1 MSSEATAAVDGRS
14 TRWQEHRRA
23 RREELVGAA
32 LKAISRH
39 GPGAGMEEIAAVAG
53 TSKTVLYRHFADKDQ
68 LYLAVATRV
77 DERVAGAL
85 RAAIAEASGFRAGL
99 RAAIGTYL
107 HLVASDPAVYR
118 FVVRR
123 AGVERSSP
131 PGMLDPVAGLS
142 AAVSAELARLI
153 DRHLRAGGVS
163 RAASAAWAH
172 GLVGM
177 VRAAADHW
185 QDADGTETDELSADA
200 LADHL
205 TDLAWGG
212 LAPALTPRSTAAEH
226 PTARPEPDHHRPH
239 PDGTSAL
246 DEETR

>member
-1 MSSEATAAVDGRS
+1 MAGTVTRVSAETTAVDGRS
-14 TRWQEHRRA
+14 TRWEAHRRA
-23 RREELVGAA
+23 RRAELVGAA

-39 GPGAGMEEIAAVAG
+39 GPGVGMDEIAAVAG

-77 DERVAGAL
+77 DERVASAL
-85 RAAIAEASGFRAGL
+85 RAATAEAAGFREGL
-99 RAAIGTYL
+99 RAAVGTYL

-123 AGVERSSP
+123 PGVERAGP
-131 PGMLDPVAGLS
+131 PGVVDPVAGLS

-185 QDADGTETDELSADA
+185 ADHWADHGAGTAGTGPDELTADE

-212 LAPALTPRSTAAEH
+212 LAPALGPHARPTAAH
-226 PTARPEPDHHRPH
+226 
-239 PDGTSAL
+239 

>member
-1 MSSEATAAVDGRS
+1 VSAETTAAAVDGRS
-14 TRWQEHRRA
+14 TRWEAHRRA

-39 GPGAGMEEIAAVAG
+39 GPGVGMDEIAAVAG

-85 RAAIAEASGFRAGL
+85 RAAIAEADGFREGL

-107 HLVASDPAVYR
+107 HLVDADPAVYR

-123 AGVERSSP
+123 RGVERSGP
-131 PGMLDPVAGLS
+131 PGALDPVAGLS

-185 QDADGTETDELSADA
+185 QEARGGPGVPGRCEPVELGADE

-212 LAPALTPRSTAAEH
+212 LAPALAPHAR
-226 PTARPEPDHHRPH
+226 PTAPDDADADAAAAP
-239 PDGTSAL
+239 

>member
-1 MSSEATAAVDGRS
+1 MSAEVPLDGRS
-14 TRWQEHRRA
+14 TRWEAHRRA
-23 RREELVGAA
+23 RREQLVGAA
-32 LKAISRH
+32 LRAISRH
-39 GPGAGMEEIAAVAG
+39 GPGVGMEQIAAVAG

-68 LYLAVATRV
+68 LYLAVAERV
-77 DERVAGAL
+77 DARVVTALHTAIAGA
-85 RAAIAEASGFRAGL
+85 AGFRDGL
-99 RAAIGTYL
+99 RAAIGAYL
-107 HLVASDPAVYR
+107 QLVQSDPQVYR

-123 AGVERSSP
+123 PGVERSSP
-131 PGMLDPVAGLS
+131 PGALDPVAGLS

-163 RAASAAWAH
+163 RAAASAWAH

-185 QDADGTETDELSADA
+185 QEAGGGSAALSAEQ

-212 LAPALTPRSTAAEH
+212 LEPALAPDQPTTAA
-226 PTARPEPDHHRPH
+226 PEEPR
-239 PDGTSAL
+239 
-246 DEETR
+246 